1 MTIAVFNETFV
12 GISELKFQRISDN
25 RVLNLPTPA
34 NFVIQENKQQKIQRT
49 KSTQGRA
56 VRASSFITGE
66 EPSLQVEYSH
76 SQPEILAFR
85 MGNQFETNTYNIK
98 IARTLEINQSS
109 YQGAELGQ
117 LGHGMPADQV
127 DTVASI
133 RKPGALSTAL
143 TRVPYATFTAS
154 TTQTFAQ
161 GADGA
166 LKFSDDLVTAREVVS
181 LIMPLEVTGL
191 ALGDGLVGAHRMVA
205 HLVDTSNLVWVLIAD
220 NVTTNT
226 EGSAFDPSA
235 ENLQLNF
242 FLNNPPGACRAWN
255 MYSTNQKVKCAY

>member
-1 MTIAVFNETFV
+1 MTISVFNETFV
-12 GISELKFQRISDN
+12 GISELKFQRISDD

-49 KSTQGRA
+49 KSTQGRV

-66 EPSLQVEYSH
+66 EPSLVIEYSH
-76 SQPEILAFR
+76 AQPEIMAFR
-85 MGNQFETNTYNIK
+85 MGNQFETDTYEIR
-98 IARTLEINQSS
+98 IARTLEITKTSFE
-109 YQGAELGQ
+109 GAEIGQ
-117 LGHGMPADQV
+117 LGHGMPADQAG
-127 DTVASI
+127 TAASI
-133 RKPGALSTAL
+133 RKAGALSTPL
-143 TRVPYATFTAS
+143 TRVPFNTFTAA
-154 TTQTFAQ
+154 TTATFSQ

-166 LKFSDDLVTAREVVS
+166 LKFSEDLVAAKEIVS
-181 LIMPLEVTGL
+181 LVMPMQVTGL

-205 HLVDTSNLVWVLIAD
+205 HMVDTNNLVWVLIAD

-235 ENLQLNF
+235 ETMQLNF